1 MKTKL
6 ILATAALPYLAQ
18 RALAFG
24 CLGGVKGVTY
34 FNDDDKCN
42 CASVACTKET
52 CEGDMG
58 GVWTDDCPACD
69 PEKCDPLAP
78 SDEDPPCTGP
88 PEAIDRFGKKMYRRK
103 LIHREIPDLPDEAGV
118 FCHIILELCPG
129 ESQLTHG
136 MDTGF
141 GDFYRIGATAEL
153 QDLKAKPDNSS
164 YTYSGMHKPTGA
176 RSYSPVTPL
185 NENTVQLTLKEV
197 VGRGSD
203 YDCTN
208 GVDCEYGM
216 TELACMAPIGSD
228 FLLSKRPDQQG
239 KQGTHMAY
247 VPNFSRE
254 PGSGP
259 YTVNVI
265 GQGVALTELNILV
278 LSELLNPFAEDGSF
292 SAIQE
297 VNYLWANSYWSSTEW
312 MWEPTNS
319 TDLSR
324 QMIREMGKYGI
335 RFNLMHSISRE
346 QRPEAGF
353 PRTNVTVIGEAFNLT
368 NTTDQDPNVKWFVV
382 GSGSYKKSIYPQIVE
397 WGFDMAPC
405 PGAESKGYPYCGT
418 AALYGQSKPGS
429 DPNDRE
435 RSDIFKYYEEQAGL
449 DEEEDHASHDHSD
462 QDHGQDRRQNP
473 TEGTEES
480 EDHGSH
486 DHGSHDHAPETNP
499 TEGTEESEDHGSHDH
514 GSHDHGSHDH
524 APEPNP
530 TDGTEESEDHGS
542 HDHGSH
548 DHASEPNPTAGTDE
562 SEDHGSHDHDSHD
575 HESHDH
581 TPEPNPTEGTE
592 ESEDNGSH
600 DHGSHDHAP
609 EPNPTAAS
617 EESEDH
623 GSHDHG
629 SHDHGSHGSH
639 ERVRTYLRVA
649 KK

>member
-1 MKTKL
+1 
-6 ILATAALPYLAQ
+6 
-18 RALAFG
+18 
-24 CLGGVKGVTY
+24 
-34 FNDDDKCN
+34 
-42 CASVACTKET
+42 
-52 CEGDMG
+52 
-58 GVWTDDCPACD
+58 
-69 PEKCDPLAP
+69 
-78 SDEDPPCTGP
+78 
-88 PEAIDRFGKKMYRRK
+88 
-103 LIHREIPDLPDEAGV
+103 
-118 FCHIILELCPG
+118 
-129 ESQLTHG
+129 
-136 MDTGF
+136 
-141 GDFYRIGATAEL
+141 
-153 QDLKAKPDNSS
+153 
-164 YTYSGMHKPTGA
+164 
-176 RSYSPVTPL
+176 
-185 NENTVQLTLKEV
+185 
-197 VGRGSD
+197 
-203 YDCTN
+203 
-208 GVDCEYGM
+208 
-216 TELACMAPIGSD
+216 
-228 FLLSKRPDQQG
+228 
-239 KQGTHMAY
+239 
-247 VPNFSRE
+247 
-254 PGSGP
+254 
-259 YTVNVI
+259 
-265 GQGVALTELNILV
+265 
-278 LSELLNPFAEDGSF
+278 
-292 SAIQE
+292 
-297 VNYLWANSYWSSTEW
+297 
-312 MWEPTNS
+312 MWEPTNP

-405 PGAESKGYPYCGT
+405 PGAEKKGYPYCGT

-473 TEGTEES
+473 TEGTEER
-480 EDHGSH
+480 E
-486 DHGSHDHAPETNP
+486 
-499 TEGTEESEDHGSHDH
+499 DH

-530 TDGTEESEDHGS
+530 TDGTEKSEDHRS

-548 DHASEPNPTAGTDE
+548 DHAPEPNPTEGTEE
-562 SEDHGSHDHDSHD
+562 SEDNGSHDHGSHD

-629 SHDHGSHGSH
+629 SHDHGSHASH

-649 KK
+649 KNEWKKGEATALLYKFK